1 MATNIGDLR
10 IQLSAETATFSRDL
24 NKAKGELKQAS
35 YFMSKNIG
43 DFHSSIGAAKEQLLG
58 LATTAVSAAGVIGI
72 GALIKSSLESA
83 VAIEKNAKQAGV
95 GVEAFQELEYAASRY
110 HVTTEALTDGLKEL
124 ALRGDE
130 FALTGKGSAAEAFER
145 LGFTTQDVNER
156 LADTPAL
163 LSEVINRMEGLDKAS
178 QIRISDEIF
187 GGQGGEQFVA
197 MIQAGN
203 VAMEELRREARALGI
218 VLDEDLIHNSD
229 KASKNL
235 DSLQKMLSA
244 HVTRAIVSLAPEI
257 VGLTEKLIGSDDAIS
272 DFKAGM
278 EGIGT
283 AIKGVVG
290 AGVVAKNTLEL
301 IGKTLAAGAAQ
312 FVSLAQGDFTGAQA
326 IGDQWVKDAKG
337 DLADV
342 MALFDVVDA
351 RASQRTGAPS
361 SSGVTAAPA
370 AGGRNSGNAT
380 TDDLKNQVA
389 MIKQIFAELQTEQ
402 KEAVSLNKE
411 MYEQLGTGA
420 ENVAKDEV
428 AALMERAAKWKEAGA
443 NIRDINAWL
452 YEQIDALRA
461 TWAEKGEQ
469 DAVDYLNRFSWH
481 SQSLIDEYTKVQEA
495 AVAELNKI
503 GVRMDL
509 LDKQDITLD
518 IYLRDHAT
526 AQINAILARVQDLQ
540 AAASGLDSGMGGGMS
555 GPGWGPPITTTTR
568 IVNNSFN
575 QSLSR
580 SDVVNIS
587 TEQERLTDRS

>member
-10 IQLSAETATFSRDL
+10 INLSAETAAFSRDL

-35 YFMSKNIG
+35 YLMSKNIG
-43 DFHSSIGAAKEQLLG
+43 DFQASMGAAKEQLLG
-58 LATTAVSAAGVIGI
+58 FATAAVSAAGVIGI

-95 GVEAFQELEYAASRY
+95 GVEAFQELEYAASKY

-163 LSEVINRMEGLDKAS
+163 LSEVITRMEGLDKAS

-197 MIQAGN
+197 MIQGGSL
-203 VAMEELRREARALGI
+203 AMEELRREARELGI

-283 AIKGVVG
+283 AVKGVVG

-342 MALFDVVDA
+342 MALFDVIDA
-351 RASQRTGAPS
+351 RASQRMGAPS
-361 SSGVTAAPA
+361 SSGVTAGPA

-420 ENVAKDEV
+420 ETVAKDEV
-428 AALMERAAKWKEAGA
+428 VALMERAAKWKAAGA
-443 NIRDINAWL
+443 EIADINEWL
-452 YEQIDALRA
+452 YARIEEMRVK
-461 TWAEKGEQ
+461 WAERGEQ
-469 DAVDYLNRFSWH
+469 EAAEYLDSFSVH
-481 SQSLIDEYTKVQEA
+481 RGSLIDEYTQLQEA

-518 IYLRDHAT
+518 IYLRDHVT
-526 AQINAILARVQDLQ
+526 AQINALMAKIQTLQ
-540 AAASGLDSGMGGGMS
+540 ATASGLSYDMGGGMS
-555 GPGWGPPITTTTR
+555 GPGWGPPITTTR
-568 IVNNSFN
+568 IISNNYN
-575 QSLSR
+575 QALSR

-587 TEQERLTDRS
+587 TEQERLGNRN

>member
-1 MATNIGDLR
+1 MATKIGDLR

-24 NKAKGELKQAS
+24 NKAKGELKQAT

-43 DFHSSIGAAKEQLLG
+43 DFHASIGAAKEQLLG

-95 GVEAFQELEYAASRY
+95 GVEAFQELEYAASKY

-203 VAMEELRREARALGI
+203 VAMEKLRREARALGI
-218 VLDEDLIHNSD
+218 VLDENLIRNSD
-229 KASKNL
+229 KASQNL

-351 RASQRTGAPS
+351 RASQKAVAPPS
-361 SSGVTAAPA
+361 SGGSVTPDG
-370 AGGRNSGNAT
+370 GGRNSGNAT
-380 TDDLKNQVA
+380 TADLEKQVA
-389 MIKQIFAELQTEQ
+389 MVKQIFAEL
-402 KEAVSLNKE
+402 EAENKAAISINQE
-411 MYEQLGTGA
+411 MYEQLGIGA

-428 AALMERAAKWKEAGA
+428 QALMERAEKWKEAGA
-443 NIRDINAWL
+443 EITTINEWL
-452 YEQIDALRA
+452 YEQIDGLRA

-469 DAVDYLNRFSWH
+469 EAVEYLNKFTTH
-481 SQSLIDEYTKVQEA
+481 SRSLIDEYISVQEA
-495 AVAELNKI
+495 AVAELDKI

-509 LDKQDITLD
+509 LDKQDINLD
-518 IYLRDHAT
+518 VYLRDHAS
-526 AQINAILARVQDLQ
+526 AQINDIIRRVRSMQDY
-540 AAASGLDSGMGGGMS
+540 GLGVESSVSGGGS
-555 GPGWGPPITTTTR
+555 ASSSSTTT
-568 IVNNSFN
+568 INISEKV
-575 QSLSR
+575 SR
-580 SDVVNIS
+580 SDVNNIVNEAS
-587 TEQERLTDRS
+587 RQEGRS

>member
-10 IQLSAETATFSRDL
+10 IQLSAETAAFSHDL
-24 NKAKGELKQAS
+24 NKAKGELKQAT
-35 YFMSKNIG
+35 FLMSKNIG
-43 DFHSSIGAAKEQLLG
+43 DFHASIGAAKEQLLG
-58 LATTAVSAAGVIGI
+58 FATTAVSAAGVIGI

-95 GVEAFQELEYAASRY
+95 GVEAFQELEYAASKY

-145 LGFTTQDVNER
+145 LGFTTQEVNER

-163 LSEVINRMEGLDKAS
+163 LKEVIQRMDGLDKAS

-197 MIQAGN
+197 MIQGGSL
-203 VAMEELRREARALGI
+203 AMEELRREARELGI
-218 VLDEDLIHNSD
+218 ILDEDLIRNSD

-257 VGLTEKLIGSDDAIS
+257 VGLTEKLIGSDDAIA

-351 RASQRTGAPS
+351 RASQRTGVPS
-361 SSGVTAAPA
+361 SSGDASAPA

-380 TDDLKNQVA
+380 TTDLKNQVA
-389 MIKQIFAELQTEQ
+389 MVKQIFAELQQETR
-402 KEAVSLNKE
+402 EATTINQE

-428 AALMERAAKWKEAGA
+428 QALMERAAKWKDAGA
-443 NIRDINAWL
+443 EITDINTWL
-452 YEQIDALRA
+452 YEQIDGLRA

-469 DAVDYLNRFSWH
+469 EAVDYLNKFAWH
-481 SQSLIDEYTKVQEA
+481 SQSLIDEYVSVQEA
-495 AVAELNKI
+495 AVAELDKI

-518 IYLRDHAT
+518 VYLRDHAS
-526 AQINAILARVQDLQ
+526 AQIEALVARVRDMQ
-540 AAASGLDSGMGGGMS
+540 AAALDVQSSVTSGSGGS
-555 GPGWGPPITTTTR
+555 TVIT
-568 IVNNSFN
+568 NNYN
-575 QSLSR
+575 GQMSR

-587 TEQERLTDRS
+587 TEQARLTNRN

>member
-35 YFMSKNIG
+35 YLMSKNIG
-43 DFHSSIGAAKEQLLG
+43 DFHASIGAAIEQLRG
-58 LATTAVSAAGVIGI
+58 FATAAVSAAGVIGI

-83 VAIEKNAKQAGV
+83 VAIEKNAKMAGV
-95 GVEAFQELEYAASRY
+95 GVEAYQGLAYAASKY
-110 HVTTEALTDGLKEL
+110 HITEEALTDGVKEMTIRL
-124 ALRGDE
+124 EE
-130 FALTGKGSAAEAFER
+130 FAKTGKGPATEACER
-145 LGFTTQDVNER
+145 LGFTTQEVNER
-156 LADTPAL
+156 LADTPEL
-163 LSEVINRMEGLDKAS
+163 LKEVIQRMEGLDTAS

-197 MIQAGN
+197 MIQGGS
-203 VAMEELRREARALGI
+203 VAMEELRREARELGI

-351 RASQRTGAPS
+351 RASQRMGAPS
-361 SSGVTAAPA
+361 SSGNRPAPA

-389 MIKQIFAELQTEQ
+389 MVKQIFAELQQETR
-402 KEAVSLNKE
+402 EATTINQE

-428 AALMERAAKWKEAGA
+428 QALMERAAKWKDAGA
-443 NIRDINAWL
+443 EITDINTWL
-452 YEQIDALRA
+452 YEQIDGLRA

-469 DAVDYLNRFSWH
+469 EAVDYLNKFAWH
-481 SQSLIDEYTKVQEA
+481 SQSLIDEYVSVQEA
-495 AVAELNKI
+495 AVAELDKI

-518 IYLRDHAT
+518 VYLRDHAS
-526 AQINAILARVQDLQ
+526 AQIEALVARVRDMQ
-540 AAASGLDSGMGGGMS
+540 AAGLDVQSSVTSGSGGS
-555 GPGWGPPITTTTR
+555 TVIT
-568 IVNNSFN
+568 NNYN
-575 QSLSR
+575 GQMSR

-587 TEQERLTDRS
+587 TEQARLTNRN